1 MNDSLRRLLWLT
13 ALCALPLQAQEVV
26 GLAASSDVRAG
37 PGTLFAPLGRA
48 GLGQRYVAVRRSGAW
63 TAVYFDGRT
72 GWIESA
78 RLRGANGTQL
88 EVSAGWLAV
97 RTGPSARYR
106 RVGSVTR
113 GQRYVQVGAALGP
126 WRPIQFGGAR
136 RWAYGHFL
144 HPLPTVIAPPPIA
157 PAPAP
162 LSALQSAPRLP
173 QSAPPSQVA
182 SAPRSSQ
189 TQGGSLPKSLMIQAS
204 TLTQTPPAELRRWLE
219 HVRRE
224 HRDPRRSDYVANL
237 VLQDVADEQ
246 GNLLTDVL
254 DVVDDYFTVFDNV
267 FVGTQYIPWSGRGSR
282 YVEGITDVRFRW
294 RNLNTSRRA
303 WDALL
308 ARYPGQTFHGYLGY
322 EANLNGLTDARVK
335 AAYEAYLIQAV
346 RDWHQRRPR
355 TAVMWSPTFWRGYR
369 YSSALRGNLR
379 SLFANVQAADPDGIG
394 INWLH
399 WQDSV
404 GKRLL
409 TVTDVARWHTFLG
422 GVHRF
427 DSLRVNME
435 FFKPDGR
442 GGIVAGDA
450 AEHAQREDAYR
461 RLGVPLGASWE
472 IRFWFPAHAER

>member
-26 GLAASSDVRAG
+26 GLTATSDVRAG
-37 PGTLFAPLGRA
+37 PGALFAPLGRA
-48 GLGQRYVAVRRSGAW
+48 GFGQRYVAVRRSGAW
-63 TAVYFDGRT
+63 TAVHFDGRA

-78 RLRGANGTQL
+78 RLRPATGTRL
-88 EVSAGWLAV
+88 EVSAGRLNV
-97 RTGPSARYR
+97 RTGPSTRYR
-106 RVGSVTR
+106 RVGTVSR
-113 GQRYVQVGAALGP
+113 GQVYVQLGSLGA
-126 WRPIQFGGAR
+126 WQQIQFGGAR
-136 RWAYGHFL
+136 RWAYGSYL
-144 HPLPTVIAPPPIA
+144 HPLPAVSAPTPIPPPT
-157 PAPAP
+157 PTPTE
-162 LSALQSAPRLP
+162 
-173 QSAPPSQVA
+173 
-182 SAPRSSQ
+182 

-219 HVRRE
+219 HVRLE
-224 HRDPRRSDYVANL
+224 HRDPSRSDYVANL
-237 VLQDVADEQ
+237 VLQDVADER
-246 GNLLTDVL
+246 GNLLTGVL
-254 DVVDDYFTVFDNV
+254 DVVDDYFAVFDNV
-267 FVGTQYIPWSGRGSR
+267 FVGTQYIPWTGRGSR
-282 YVEGITDVRFRW
+282 YVEGIADAAFRW
-294 RNLNTSRRA
+294 RNLRTSRRA

-346 RDWHQRRPR
+346 RDWHQRRPG

-369 YSSALRGNLR
+369 YSSALRRNL
-379 SLFANVQAADPDGIG
+379 SDLFANVQAADPDGRG
-394 INWLH
+394 IDWLH

-409 TVTDVARWHTFLG
+409 TVNDVARWHTFLG
-422 GVHRF
+422 SVHRF
-427 DSLRVNME
+427 ASLRVNME

-472 IRFWFPAHAER
+472 LRFWYPAHAEH